1 MINFIKI
8 QFSYNNKL
16 YYFDKAKNFY
26 LFKSSK
32 RATIKIACHARALA
46 PTCNVKQ
53 TYFVRHFNPLIMA
66 TYQAKFSPKLNLPKI
81 QQKHLNFKQ
90 IQRISSQISAKK
102 FKFLPFSFTL

>member
-16 YYFDKAKNFY
+16 YYFDKAKNF
-26 LFKSSK
+26 LFKNSK
-32 RATIKIACHARALA
+32 QAIINVACHARTLA
-46 PTCNVKQ
+46 CNVKQ

-66 TYQAKFSPKLNLPKI
+66 TYQAKFSSKLNSSKI

-90 IQRISSQISAKK
+90 IQQISSQISAKNSN
-102 FKFLPFSFTL
+102 FCPFHLLYD

>member
-16 YYFDKAKNFY
+16 YYFDKAKKNFC
-26 LFKSSK
+26 LFKNSK
-32 RATIKIACHARALA
+32 QAIIKVACHARVFA
-46 PTCNVKQ
+46 CNVKQ
-53 TYFVRHFNPLIMA
+53 TYFVRHFNPLARA
-66 TYQAKFSPKLNLPKI
+66 TYQAKFSPKLNSSKI